1 MGDDDFVSLAIGFLL
16 KELYPGPSICPT
28 HIHVLEMDGRYIEC
42 LNRLSERFSLPI
54 SCEQVD
60 LRMPLPPHLCGRFDC
75 LFTDPPYTQ
84 EGASLFLSRA
94 ISVLKEESGLRIFFS
109 FGNKS
114 ATEVYFLQKCFQLHG
129 LAIKDMFTRFNEYM
143 GASLLGNKGQLFVLE
158 TTERTR
164 ALFPLE
170 NEDAMTSTPQ
180 TAISGKT
187 VTAAGNAAKSMPWGK
202 RRNIR
207 PSGS

>member
-42 LNRLSERFSLPI
+42 LERLAGRFALPI
-54 SCEQVD
+54 SCERVD

-94 ISVLKEESGLRIFFS
+94 ISVLKEESGLRIIFLVREQV
-109 FGNKS
+109 GNGGLLS
-114 ATEVYFLQKCFQLHG
+114 AK
-129 LAIKDMFTRFNEYM
+129 MFPT
-143 GASLLGNKGQLFVLE
+143 A
-158 TTERTR
+158 RTGHQR
-164 ALFPLE
+164 DVHPV
-170 NEDAMTSTPQ
+170 Q
-180 TAISGKT
+180 
-187 VTAAGNAAKSMPWGK
+187 
-202 RRNIR
+202 
-207 PSGS
+207 

>member
-94 ISVLKEESGLRIFFS
+94 ISVLKEESGLRIFSRSGTSRQRRFTFCKNVS
-109 FGNKS
+109 NCTDWPSKICLPGSMNTWAHLFW
-114 ATEVYFLQKCFQLHG
+114 AT
-129 LAIKDMFTRFNEYM
+129 KDS
-143 GASLLGNKGQLFVLE
+143 SLSWKRQNVHAPCSLSK
-158 TTERTR
+158 TRTR
-164 ALFPLE
+164 
-170 NEDAMTSTPQ
+170 
-180 TAISGKT
+180 
-187 VTAAGNAAKSMPWGK
+187 
-202 RRNIR
+202 
-207 PSGS
+207 